1 MKSEKRMML
10 KLRGGTA
17 PFRWRWEDGG
27 ERNEKRSR
35 TCKECNSGEVEDV
48 VHWLLR
54 CRTSMEQPAGIIA
67 EDDPTRPG

>member
-1 MKSEKRMML
+1 MKSERRMML

-17 PFRWRWEDGG
+17 LLQVETRRWQAVIQEQ
-27 ERNEKRSR
+27 R
-35 TCKECNSGEVEDV
+35 TCKECNSGEVEDG

-54 CRTSMEQPAGIIA
+54 CPTAIA